1 MKGVAGKVA
10 VVTGSGRGLGRSTA
24 LALANGGAKVVINDP
39 FVNDEGSVADAVVAE
54 IKASGGTAVA
64 DQHSVA
70 DFAGSAALIETAI
83 KSFGRIDVLV
93 LCAGNSIKGPLDS
106 LTEELLDSSL
116 AVHVKGHVGCIKA
129 AVPHMIEQG
138 DGGRIITFASRG
150 AFHNSTAPAYAA
162 SKAAIM
168 GLTSHFALS
177 LAEHSITVNCMIPS
191 ADTQLF
197 PGSDPVARSRKWTNW
212 VGELPVST
220 NMSPDYVAPVVA
232 YLASEEA
239 QQITGKFVYSSGA
252 DIAFYPQPLGIQDGG
267 IIARAAEKWT
277 PEDLDRVVPA
287 LLNRG

>member
-1 MKGVAGKVA
+1 
-10 VVTGSGRGLGRSTA
+10 
-24 LALANGGAKVVINDP
+24 
-39 FVNDEGSVADAVVAE
+39 
-54 IKASGGTAVA
+54 
-64 DQHSVA
+64 
-70 DFAGSAALIETAI
+70 
-83 KSFGRIDVLV
+83 
-93 LCAGNSIKGPLDS
+93 
-106 LTEELLDSSL
+106 
-116 AVHVKGHVGCIKA
+116 
-129 AVPHMIEQG
+129 
-138 DGGRIITFASRG
+138 
-150 AFHNSTAPAYAA
+150 
-162 SKAAIM
+162 M